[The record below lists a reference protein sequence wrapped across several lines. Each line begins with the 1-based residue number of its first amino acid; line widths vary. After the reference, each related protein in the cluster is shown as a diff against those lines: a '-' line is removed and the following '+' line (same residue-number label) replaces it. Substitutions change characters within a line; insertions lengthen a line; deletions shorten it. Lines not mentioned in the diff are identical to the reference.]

1 MHSQS
6 CCERQAASSQRAAGV
21 TGGAARLGSPVV
33 PRASTKSQSKPEDA
47 GKQKRH
53 RRTSVIPG
61 EALSIRGGLPA
72 PSLWSGQRGASVRGR
87 GAAAGR
93 SPRRAGSPSPTW
105 SRCHVAQAP
114 RRQGAV
120 PAAGGLRHQPLG
132 HLCASQG
139 ASPSHGRCPRRPA
152 LRRLARGGREL
163 RARGVSL
170 RPARLAPSPGR
181 APLIFCQEGRRQS
194 PPSSRPAHAWALPPL
209 TVAPTAEAFLSHR
222 LDPPRMRSRSPGAG
236 RGGLEGL
243 PTWRCFP
250 PGPDAR
256 SSRGGRGAR
265 AWRHPHAPIL
275 RAPRAQTWAPG
286 RATRGAGRS
295 RGRGPPAPAGV
306 MCPCVPGALVKL
318 FSCDSA
324 LCGPSAFGFGM
335 CCFQS
340 NSFDVVLFCLL
351 IHQMDVLLTC
361 YCEKFQMWG

>member
-33 PRASTKSQSKPEDA
+33 PRASAKSQSKPEDA

-72 PSLWSGQRGASVRGR
+72 PALWSGQRGASVRGR

-132 HLCASQG
+132 HLCAS
-139 ASPSHGRCPRRPA
+139 HGRCPRRPA
-152 LRRLARGGREL
+152 LCRLARGGREL
-163 RARGVSL
+163 RAWGVSL

-209 TVAPTAEAFLSHR
+209 TVAPRLRPFFRTALTLLGCVHALPE
-222 LDPPRMRSRSPGAG
+222 
-236 RGGLEGL
+236 RGGGVGGAPHLE
-243 PTWRCFP
+243 
-250 PGPDAR
+250 
-256 SSRGGRGAR
+256 
-265 AWRHPHAPIL
+265 
-275 RAPRAQTWAPG
+275 
-286 RATRGAGRS
+286 
-295 RGRGPPAPAGV
+295 V
-306 MCPCVPGALVKL
+306 
-318 FSCDSA
+318 FST
-324 LCGPSAFGFGM
+324 G
-335 CCFQS
+335 
-340 NSFDVVLFCLL
+340 
-351 IHQMDVLLTC
+351 T
-361 YCEKFQMWG
+361 

>member
-1 MHSQS
+1 MG
-6 CCERQAASSQRAAGV
+6 CIAASRTARPVSWTSPAHLLPRGEKAVATLVQTR
-21 TGGAARLGSPVV
+21 TRLGTSAAD
-33 PRASTKSQSKPEDA
+33 RRSQ
-47 GKQKRH
+47 
-53 RRTSVIPG
+53 
-61 EALSIRGGLPA
+61 
-72 PSLWSGQRGASVRGR
+72 
-87 GAAAGR
+87 
-93 SPRRAGSPSPTW
+93 
-105 SRCHVAQAP
+105 
-114 RRQGAV
+114 
-120 PAAGGLRHQPLG
+120 
-132 HLCASQG
+132 
-139 ASPSHGRCPRRPA
+139 
-152 LRRLARGGREL
+152 
-163 RARGVSL
+163 
-170 RPARLAPSPGR
+170 
-181 APLIFCQEGRRQS
+181 
-194 PPSSRPAHAWALPPL
+194 
-209 TVAPTAEAFLSHR
+209 AEAFLSHR

-286 RATRGAGRS
+286 RAAGGAGRS

-324 LCGPSAFGFGM
+324 LCCPSAFGFGM

-340 NSFDVVLFCLL
+340 NSFDVILFCLL

>member
-1 MHSQS
+1 MKGRQRPPKGQRGSQAVQHDWGRRSYQGHQLNHSPN
-6 CCERQAASSQRAAGV
+6 RKM
-21 TGGAARLGSPVV
+21 P
-33 PRASTKSQSKPEDA
+33 

-120 PAAGGLRHQPLG
+120 PAAGGLRHQPVG

-152 LRRLARGGREL
+152 LCRLARGGREL
-163 RARGVSL
+163 RAWGVSL

-209 TVAPTAEAFLSHR
+209 TVAPRLRPFFRTALTLLGCVHALPERGGGGWRGSPPGGVFHRDLTHAVAVEDAERACGAIRTHRFCGRRGRRRGLRAGPREARGGAEAGGPQ
-222 LDPPRMRSRSPGAG
+222 PPRAS
-236 RGGLEGL
+236 
-243 PTWRCFP
+243 C
-250 PGPDAR
+250 
-256 SSRGGRGAR
+256 AR
-265 AWRHPHAPIL
+265 ASQARW
-275 RAPRAQTWAPG
+275 
-286 RATRGAGRS
+286 
-295 RGRGPPAPAGV
+295 
-306 MCPCVPGALVKL
+306 
-318 FSCDSA
+318 
-324 LCGPSAFGFGM
+324 
-335 CCFQS
+335 
-340 NSFDVVLFCLL
+340 
-351 IHQMDVLLTC
+351 
-361 YCEKFQMWG
+361 